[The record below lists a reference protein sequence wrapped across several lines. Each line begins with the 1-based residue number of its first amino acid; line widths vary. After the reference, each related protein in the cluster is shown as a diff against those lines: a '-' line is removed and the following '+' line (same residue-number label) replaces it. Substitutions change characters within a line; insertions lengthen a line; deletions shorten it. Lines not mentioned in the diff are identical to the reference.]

1 VTAGDLR
8 YLLNLG
14 LTIDEIAAR
23 AARTPLAIT
32 KELEKDEDDADK

>member
-32 KELEKDEDDADK
+32 KELEKDEQDNE

>member
-1 VTAGDLR
+1 MSGDLR
-8 YLLNLG
+8 YLLDLG
-14 LTIDEIAAR
+14 LSVEEIAAR

>member
-1 VTAGDLR
+1 MTAGDLR

-32 KELEKDEDDADK
+32 KELEKDEQDNE